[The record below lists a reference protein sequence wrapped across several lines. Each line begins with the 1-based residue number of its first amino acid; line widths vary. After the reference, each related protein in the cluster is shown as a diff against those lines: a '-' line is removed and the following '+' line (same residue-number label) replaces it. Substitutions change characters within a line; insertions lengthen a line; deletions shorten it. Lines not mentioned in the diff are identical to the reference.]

1 MKKKYISL
9 IFWFLSFA
17 MFSVYITFNFS
28 LEKLRN
34 ETEALEKKLNRMIA
48 WSEEIKAYRSQ
59 FEGSGQNLLAMID
72 TISKKYNI
80 QLQSARPV
88 QNFIEISAR
97 GVPPD
102 AMISFLSELQNSESS
117 VIVKVKI
124 IKNFADENSNDF
136 EILVAPK

>member
-34 ETEALEKKLNRMIA
+34 ETDALEKKLNRMIA

-59 FEGSGQNLLAMID
+59 FEGGGQNLLAMID

>member
-1 MKKKYISL
+1 
-9 IFWFLSFA
+9 
-17 MFSVYITFNFS
+17 
-28 LEKLRN
+28 
-34 ETEALEKKLNRMIA
+34 
-48 WSEEIKAYRSQ
+48 
-59 FEGSGQNLLAMID
+59 MID

>member
-1 MKKKYISL
+1 MKKRYISL

-17 MFSVYITFNFS
+17 TLLIYMGISSS
-28 LEKLRN
+28 LEKLKDEVN
-34 ETEALEKKLNRMIA
+34 SLEGKLNRMKV
-48 WSEEIKAYRSQ
+48 WSDEIKSYRAQ
-59 FEGSGQNLLAMID
+59 IEGTGQNLLALID
-72 TISKKYNI
+72 SISRKYNI
-80 QLQSARPV
+80 QLESARPV

-102 AMISFLSELQNSESS
+102 SMINFFAELQNSGSS
-117 VIVKVKI
+117 TIVKVKI

>member
-34 ETEALEKKLNRMIA
+34 ETDTLEKKLNRMIA

-59 FEGSGQNLLAMID
+59 FEGGGQNLLAMID